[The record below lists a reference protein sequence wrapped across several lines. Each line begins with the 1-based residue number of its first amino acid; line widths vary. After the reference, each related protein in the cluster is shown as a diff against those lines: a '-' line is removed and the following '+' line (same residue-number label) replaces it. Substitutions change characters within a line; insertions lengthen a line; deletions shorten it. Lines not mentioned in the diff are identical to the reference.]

1 MQLVVQDLRGWVV
14 ADRTTRMPRTSSDIT
29 VKSRVLI
36 ALSGG
41 PDSVAL
47 LHMLHERAQKNGG
60 KVYAAHVNYRLRGAE
75 SDRDEEFCR
84 ELCRH
89 LKVRLFVRRLKPG
102 EIKKGNVQAQARK
115 IRYRFFDEICARHAI
130 EQVATGHNKSDNAE
144 TFLMNLGRGAGTF
157 GLGRM
162 RQPGNVIRPLLDWTR
177 EEIEAYLKKHRL
189 QYRLDASNLADK
201 YLRNRVRK
209 RLLPALA
216 EVLGEK
222 SLDAIDRSGRILA
235 EQEGFLRQVGE
246 EIVRADVRRSA
257 FGKFILDLTRLRA
270 YHPLIRRIVLA
281 LLYEKL
287 TGSLADFDFEASE
300 RFLGLVESGKGAVDL
315 KRGIM
320 AEAAG
325 KSIYIFLPSGKVRP
339 VIVKSEATTRLRA
352 FGLKLKVTK
361 ISPRRLSRSEL
372 ACGDN
377 RRVYVDAASLRG
389 KLRVRTAVAGD
400 RFRPL
405 GMKGEK
411 KLSDFFID
419 RKVDRP
425 LREETPILEAG
436 DTIVWVIGHALGD
449 GVKITDRTR
458 SVLKLEVEEY
468 RGH

>member
-1 MQLVVQDLRGWVV
+1 MANRKTPMSKPSGEKSSVLV
-14 ADRTTRMPRTSSDIT
+14 
-29 VKSRVLI
+29 

-47 LHMLHERAQKNGG
+47 LHLLLEQAKKNGG

-75 SDRDEEFCR
+75 SDGDEEFCR
-84 ELCRH
+84 ELCQR
-89 LKVRLFVRRLKPG
+89 LKVRLYVRRVKPG
-102 EIKKGNVQAQARK
+102 EIKQGNVQAQARR
-115 IRYRFFDEICARHAI
+115 IRYQYFEDVCARYKIERVAI
-130 EQVATGHNKSDNAE
+130 GHNKSDNAE

-162 RQPGNVIRPLLDWTR
+162 KQPGNVLRPLLDWTR
-177 EEIEAYLKKHRL
+177 DEIEAYLKRHRL
-189 QYRLDASNLADK
+189 KYRIDESNLADK

-209 RLLPALA
+209 RLLPAIA

-235 EQEGFLRQVGE
+235 EQEGFLRQFGE
-246 EIVRADVRRSA
+246 AIIKAEVRTSA
-257 FGKFILDLTRLRA
+257 FGKFILDLTSLRA

-300 RFLGLVESGKGAVDL
+300 RFLGLIESGTGTVDL
-315 KRGIM
+315 KRGIL

-325 KSIYIFLPSGKVRP
+325 KSIYIFLPSDKVKP
-339 VIVKSEATTRLRA
+339 VFVKPESTTTLGA
-352 FGLKLKVTK
+352 FGMTLKVTK
-361 ISPRRLSRSEL
+361 FHARRPAKSEL
-372 ACGDN
+372 EGGNN
-377 RRVYVDAASLRG
+377 RRVYVDAKALRG
-389 KLRVRTAVAGD
+389 KLRVRAAVAGD

-411 KLSDFFID
+411 KLSDLFID

-449 GVKITDRTR
+449 GVKITDRTK

>member
-1 MQLVVQDLRGWVV
+1 M
-14 ADRTTRMPRTSSDIT
+14 ADRKTPMSKPSGEKSS
-29 VKSRVLI
+29 VLV

-47 LHMLHERAQKNGG
+47 LHLLHEQAKANGG
-60 KVYAAHVNYRLRGAE
+60 KVLAAHVNYRLRGDQ
-75 SDRDEEFCR
+75 SDGDERFCR
-84 ELCRH
+84 ELCRR
-89 LKVRLFVRRLKPG
+89 LKVRLFVKRVKPG
-102 EIKKGNVQAQARK
+102 DIKKGNVQAQARK
-115 IRYRFFDEICARHAI
+115 IRYRFFEEVSARHGIERVAI
-130 EQVATGHNKSDNAE
+130 GHNKSDNAE

-162 RQPGNVIRPLLDWTR
+162 RQPGNVIRPLLGWTR
-177 EEIEAYLKKHRL
+177 SEIEAYLKRQRL
-189 QYRLDASNLADK
+189 SYRVDESNLADK

-209 RLLPALA
+209 RLLPAIA

-235 EQEGFLRQVGE
+235 EQEGFLRQFGE
-246 EIVRADVRRSA
+246 EIIKAEVQTSA

-300 RFLGLVESGKGAVDL
+300 RFLGLIESGAGAVDL
-315 KRGIM
+315 KRGIV

-325 KSIYIFLPSGKVRP
+325 KSIYIFLSSDKVKP
-339 VIVKSEATTRLRA
+339 VIVKFGSTTTLGA
-352 FGLKLKVTK
+352 FGMKLKVTK
-361 ISPRRLSRSEL
+361 IQARRPSRDEL
-372 ACGDN
+372 ESGNN
-377 RRVYVDAASLRG
+377 RRVYVDAACLHG
-389 KLRVRTAVAGD
+389 KLRVRAAVAGD

-411 KLSDFFID
+411 KLSDLFID

-449 GVKITDRTR
+449 GVKITDKTK